1 MFKCQQSCVW
11 TFQGRV
17 PICLGYFLNNYL
29 FDKLAVDPVLG
40 GWGRQGW
47 RGSGSHRW
55 VGAGIRAVRRKW
67 GYFIAKRGIKY
78 TVKWLFSV
86 PA

>member
-1 MFKCQQSCVW
+1 MIAYSRLDM
-11 TFQGRV
+11 TERV
-17 PICLGYFLNNYL
+17 TLEVVRGNQVRFLL
-29 FDKLAVDPVLG
+29 KTEWVRFAMGVD
-40 GWGRQGW
+40 
-47 RGSGSHRW
+47 
-55 VGAGIRAVRRKW
+55 VRRKW